1 MSGFRRTRWPT
12 GSRTSC
18 SPRSASTFRDA
29 SVMIEAGGRV
39 AVVTGAARGIGQAI
53 ALRLAKAGHTLALGD
68 LHPADETITAIKAM
82 KGAGE
87 AFAVECDLGSP
98 GGVALLVREVTG
110 RLGRCDVL
118 VNCAGLMLFRP
129 FRDVSL
135 DTWRRIQAVNVE
147 AAFQLCAAFV
157 PGMAQ
162 RGFGRIVN
170 VASNTVWK
178 PPGAGFVPY
187 VASKSAVVGITR
199 ALAVE
204 LGPSGITVNAIA
216 PGLTRSPG
224 AAEGNTE
231 EHFEEVRLA
240 QAVRRYIEPR
250 DLAGAVAFLASDEAA
265 MISGQTLRIDG
276 GLVTL

>member
-1 MSGFRRTRWPT
+1 MT
-12 GSRTSC
+12 G
-18 SPRSASTFRDA
+18 
-29 SVMIEAGGRV
+29 AGGRV

-53 ALRLAKAGHTLALGD
+53 
-68 LHPADETITAIKAM
+68 
-82 KGAGE
+82 
-87 AFAVECDLGSP
+87 
-98 GGVALLVREVTG
+98 
-110 RLGRCDVL
+110 
-118 VNCAGLMLFRP
+118 
-129 FRDVSL
+129 
-135 DTWRRIQAVNVE
+135 E

-157 PGMAQ
+157 PGMAD

-187 VASKSAVVGITR
+187 VASKSAVVGFTR

-224 AAEGNTE
+224 A
-231 EHFEEVRLA
+231 
-240 QAVRRYIEPR
+240 
-250 DLAGAVAFLASDEAA
+250 VAFLASDEAA

-276 GLVTL
+276 GLITL

>member
-1 MSGFRRTRWPT
+1 M
-12 GSRTSC
+12 
-18 SPRSASTFRDA
+18 
-29 SVMIEAGGRV
+29 

-53 ALRLAKAGHTLALGD
+53 ALRLAEAGHAVALGD
-68 LHPADETITAIKAM
+68 MRP
-82 KGAGE
+82 AGE
-87 AFAVECDLGSP
+87 TEKQITNGGGDALSVSCDLGSAS
-98 GGVALLVREVTG
+98 GVDLLVRAAG
-110 RLGRCDVL
+110 DRFGRCDVL

-129 FRDVSL
+129 FAEVDL

-157 PGMAQ
+157 PGMTE

-170 VASNTVWK
+170 VASNTMWK

-187 VASKSAVVGITR
+187 IASKGAVVGFTR

-204 LGPSGITVNAIA
+204 LGASGITVNAIA

-224 AAEGNTE
+224 AEEGNTE
-231 EHFEEVRLA
+231 EHFDDVRRA
-240 QAVRRYIEPR
+240 QAVRQSLRP
-250 DLAGAVAFLASDEAA
+250 DDMAGAVAFLASDDAA
-265 MISGQTLRIDG
+265 MITGQTLRIDG